1 MRRAPL
7 LTLVVFVCV
16 FWVCLID
23 GSALLHHWTV
33 SSSFHVSVPF
43 HPLQPVHF
51 KISWLTCILWLC
63 SNETWHQRWQ
73 RSLKSWQATGQVS
86 VCAQCNNL
94 KCVLSGRLCGYC
106 DGLTLKIQFY
116 IALFYFLKL
125 LKCGRNFN
133 WRSPWKI
140 LIWVDYFCLESGIQM
155 LSFVSSTSSKN

>member
-1 MRRAPL
+1 MFSECLMGLPCYLTGPL
-7 LTLVVFVCV
+7 VLPSMSLFISSCHHL
-16 FWVCLID
+16 FISKCL
-23 GSALLHHWTV
+23 A
-33 SSSFHVSVPF
+33 
-43 HPLQPVHF
+43 Q
-51 KISWLTCILWLC
+51 LTCILWLC